1 LHEKWLIFI
10 SFGHGIDVRS
20 GLARTAAATAAA
32 ATALLAPAAHAQ
44 VPSVELPAVPEVAS
58 MPANP
63 PTAAISPQYHDVE
76 AIVREALQPP
86 PAPKPVAAPV
96 APAAPRPDPEPEYR
110 PAAKQYHSET
120 PSDAPV
126 TQSQPGNVNVS
137 IRINSPGD
145 DGPVTQINAAGG
157 DVVSVVEPPAPGAG
171 GSAPAPAAPPAS
183 TLPDNWTWVWT
194 SACFGGGAG
203 AQPASAATAG
213 PSWNWQWSCDD
224 GSPVSGL
231 SLPDPDGPVLPSPVT
246 GGDFV
251 SPAVTMPPAELRAT
265 PQTRAKAQQERRERP
280 DRSASR
286 GQGSPPPPATL
297 PAAGRLAA
305 PPRPARAS
313 PVEPAPAAR
322 ARRDAR
328 RAAHARAVVNPDF
341 PPGASGPSA
350 GAATGL
356 GAAISLLLG
365 AWIAVLVCA
374 LALVVPRMRRR
385 RWSGPPWRL
394 PPPRPARLERPG

>member
-1 LHEKWLIFI
+1 M
-10 SFGHGIDVRS
+10 
-20 GLARTAAATAAA
+20 ATAAA

-44 VPSVELPAVPEVAS
+44 VPSVELPAVPEVPS

-63 PTAAISPQYHDVE
+63 PTAAISPQYHEVE
-76 AIVREALQPP
+76 AIVREALPAP
-86 PAPKPVAAPV
+86 PAAKPVAAPV
-96 APAAPRPDPEPEYR
+96 PAPAPKPDPRPEYR

-120 PSDAPV
+120 PSDVPV

-157 DVVSVVEPPAPGAG
+157 DVVSIVQPPSQGPG
-171 GSAPAPAAPPAS
+171 GSAPAPEAPPTS

-194 SACFGGGAG
+194 SACFGGGGG
-203 AQPASAATAG
+203 AQPASGATAG
-213 PSWNWQWSCDD
+213 PSWNWQWSCAEDN
-224 GSPVSGL
+224 PVGAL
-231 SLPDPDGPVLPSPVT
+231 PLPDPDGPMLPLPVT
-246 GGDFV
+246 AGDLV
-251 SPAVTMPPAELRAT
+251 SPAVTMPSAELPAT
-265 PQTRAKAQQERRERP
+265 PEGPSKAHQERRERP
-280 DRSASR
+280 GVSASH
-286 GQGSPPPPATL
+286 GQGSPPPSATL
-297 PAAGRLAA
+297 HPAALLAA
-305 PPRPARAS
+305 GPRAARAS
-313 PVEPAPAAR
+313 PAAAAPAAR
-322 ARRDAR
+322 VRRDAR

-341 PPGASGPSA
+341 SPGASGPSA